1 MGLGG
6 GGAGFGLGLGGA
18 SDARLTK
25 PPPKLP
31 GRLDGLDPKPPRLPP
46 DGRDEGLEEKLGEER
61 LWLELLR

>member
-1 MGLGG
+1 MGRE
-6 GGAGFGLGLGGA
+6 GA

-25 PPPKLP
+25 PPPMLP

-46 DGRDEGLEEKLGEER
+46 DGRDEGLEEKLGEEL